1 MLDPLT
7 LDTVGADVRS
17 ACDLLRD
24 DPDEDDRELAVVNL
38 AGALRLVLLELADDS
53 DPQGP
58 ALRRL
63 AALCGE
69 LDGSV

>member
-24 DPDEDDRELAVVNL
+24 DPDEDDHERAVATL
-38 AGALRLVLLELADDS
+38 AGALRLVLLELADDA
-53 DPQGP
+53 DRQGP
-58 ALRRL
+58 ELRRL
-63 AALCGE
+63 AAMCGE